1 MSSNPYKAPES
12 KTVETTD
19 EKKKVPLSQASGR
32 KKLIIGIP
40 AFIICGFLAY
50 IGIAPG
56 ITRMLAV
63 ITGAYAFVGLIEII
77 GGESLASSVKKWDS
91 LPGRKKFIISTG
103 VILMA
108 IIIFISLMPLVA
120 KYF

>member
-1 MSSNPYKAPES
+1 MSSNPYKVPES
-12 KTVETTD
+12 RTVETID

-40 AFIICGFLAY
+40 ASSICGILAY

-63 ITGAYAFVGLIEII
+63 ILGAYAFVGLIEVI
-77 GGESLASSVKKWDS
+77 GGESLASLAKKWDS
-91 LPGRKKFIISTG
+91 LPGWKKFIISTG
-103 VILMA
+103 VIFMA
-108 IIIFISLMPLVA
+108 IILCISSMPLVA
-120 KYF
+120 RFI